1 MARELY
7 IVSGLH
13 APSWRVSEYW
23 MRKAERHINLVYPLL
38 ENIAIAS
45 GATHYFSDSLN
56 QRGADIINKR
66 LDTILSL
73 KGEEADPKA
82 GKDPVEE
89 LPEFDRLIIAELVLE
104 VATLASV
111 RMKGV
116 PIKAFYTE
124 DVGDDDLD
132 KIVREGAATDCG
144 LEYISRMLKASGL
157 RFEKEREAG
166 LLHMVGDARD
176 QIIFDNVNRQGGN
189 KNVLRMGSNHK
200 L

>member
-1 MARELY
+1 
-7 IVSGLH
+7 
-13 APSWRVSEYW
+13 
-23 MRKAERHINLVYPLL
+23 
-38 ENIAIAS
+38 
-45 GATHYFSDSLN
+45 
-56 QRGADIINKR
+56 
-66 LDTILSL
+66 SL

-116 PIKAFYTE
+116 SIKAFYTE

-157 RFEKEREAG
+157 RFEKKKGVG

-176 QIIFDNVNRQGGN
+176 QIIFDNVNRQGGD

-200 L
+200 LKIFDYGDHDFDVYRLDLADRGETKTIVRGEIPRGLFDTIEDLKKTPEFNGVEFDVWFKDE